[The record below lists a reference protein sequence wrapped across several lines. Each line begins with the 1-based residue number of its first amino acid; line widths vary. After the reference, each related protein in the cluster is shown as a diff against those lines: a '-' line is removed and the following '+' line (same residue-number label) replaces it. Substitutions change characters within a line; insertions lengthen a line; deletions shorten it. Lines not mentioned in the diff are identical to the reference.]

1 MSLPPAAATESK
13 AGDRGLEHSTIRSI
27 VVGIMLAMFLSALE
41 QTIVGPALPTIGRV
55 LGDIEN
61 LSWVV
66 TAYLL
71 SATAVTPLFG
81 KLSDIYGRRT
91 VMLVCVGIFVVGSAA
106 CALAPNM
113 WTLILGRAL
122 QGVGGGGILPIA
134 QTIIADMMSPRERPR
149 WQGYFATMFMAAST
163 IGPVLGGFLT
173 DQVHW
178 SLIFWINVPL
188 GVIALLMSDSALR
201 RLPRYDRPHRLDL
214 IGAVLMVGATIT
226 LLLALGW
233 GGTRYRWLSPQILGI
248 IAASLA
254 LWALFTG
261 RLLTAREPFIPL
273 SMLREPVVGIITF
286 VGFFSIGTVVGLS
299 LVLPLYLE
307 LVLSL
312 SASGSGTVM
321 IAFMAGTTL
330 GSIAAGRFLARL
342 DRYRRIAIVGLMI
355 GLVPLVVLAWKP
367 AGLSLAAVAALLLV
381 GGSGLGVM
389 YPFTTVVIQNVVPP
403 HQMGTATGTL
413 NFFRL
418 LGSAIIVAVFG
429 AIVLG
434 SVGLEGGLA
443 AAGAKRMGADF
454 ATAFQ
459 YVFLTAAF
467 FIVLSLIAVI
477 LIEER
482 PLRGVIAAAPN
493 PAAPVAAQ

>member
-1 MSLPPAAATESK
+1 MSSASTSAPAS
-13 AGDRGLEHSTIRSI
+13 GDRGVDHSTIRPI
-27 VVGIMLAMFLSALE
+27 VIGIMLAMFLSAME

-55 LGDIEN
+55 LADIEN

-81 KLSDIYGRRT
+81 KLSDIYGRRA

-106 CALAPNM
+106 CALAPTM
-113 WTLILGRAL
+113 WMLILGRAL
-122 QGVGGGGILPIA
+122 QGIGGGGILPIA
-134 QTIIADMMSPRERPR
+134 QTIIADLMSPRERPR

-163 IGPVLGGFLT
+163 IGPLLGGLLT
-173 DQVHW
+173 DKLHW

-188 GVIALLMSDSALR
+188 GIIALVMSDRALR

-214 IGAVLMVGATIT
+214 LGAALMVGATIT

-233 GGTRYRWLSPQILGI
+233 GGTHYRWLSLPILGLL
-248 IAASLA
+248 AASLV
-254 LWALFTG
+254 LWVLFTL
-261 RLLTAREPFIPL
+261 RLLTALEPFIPL

-312 SASGSGTVM
+312 SASGSGTAM

-330 GSIAAGRFLARL
+330 GSVVAGRFLARL
-342 DRYRRIAIVGLMI
+342 DRYKRVAVVGLVI
-355 GLVPLVVLAWKP
+355 GLVSLLIFAWKP
-367 AGLSLAAVAALLLV
+367 ADLSLSAVAALLLV

-389 YPFTTVVIQNVVPP
+389 YPFTTVIIQNVVPP

-429 AIVLG
+429 AIVLSG
-434 SVGLEGGLA
+434 AGLEGGLA
-443 AAGAKRMGADF
+443 TLGAKRVGADF
-454 ATAFQ
+454 VTAFQ
-459 YVFLTAAF
+459 YVFLTAAGL
-467 FIVLSLIAVI
+467 ILLSLLAVI

-482 PLRGVIAAAPN
+482 PLLGAIATAPS
-493 PAAPVAAQ
+493 PAASVAAQ

>member
-1 MSLPPAAATESK
+1 
-13 AGDRGLEHSTIRSI
+13 
-27 VVGIMLAMFLSALE
+27 
-41 QTIVGPALPTIGRV
+41 
-55 LGDIEN
+55 
-61 LSWVV
+61 
-66 TAYLL
+66 
-71 SATAVTPLFG
+71 
-81 KLSDIYGRRT
+81 
-91 VMLVCVGIFVVGSAA
+91 
-106 CALAPNM
+106 
-113 WTLILGRAL
+113 
-122 QGVGGGGILPIA
+122 
-134 QTIIADMMSPRERPR
+134 
-149 WQGYFATMFMAAST
+149 
-163 IGPVLGGFLT
+163 
-173 DQVHW
+173 
-178 SLIFWINVPL
+178 
-188 GVIALLMSDSALR
+188 
-201 RLPRYDRPHRLDL
+201 
-214 IGAVLMVGATIT
+214 
-226 LLLALGW
+226 
-233 GGTRYRWLSPQILGI
+233 
-248 IAASLA
+248 
-254 LWALFTG
+254 
-261 RLLTAREPFIPL
+261 
-273 SMLREPVVGIITF
+273 LREPVVGIITF